1 MEDWGVSSGERERE
15 RMNPAADADFE
26 AFAAANWHRLL
37 RVAFLLTGD
46 WGEAEDLVQSA
57 LATCYRHWSRVV
69 AGGAELPYV
78 RKAIVNAHI
87 STVRR
92 RRIRE
97 LITFAVPDRA
107 QDSGTGALDDR
118 DLLRRALR
126 RLPPRT
132 RTAVVLR
139 HYSDLSEEE
148 TAAVMSCSIGNVKR
162 LTADGLRLL
171 KAYFEA
177 TGSIHPMLRE
187 GRR

>member
-1 MEDWGVSSGERERE
+1 MD
-15 RMNPAADADFE
+15 PAGDADFE
-26 AFAAANWHRLL
+26 AFVVSNWHRLL
-37 RVAFLLTGD
+37 RVAFLLAGD

-92 RRIRE
+92 RRFRE
-97 LITFAVPDRA
+97 LVTFTVPDRA
-107 QDSGTGALDDR
+107 EDSGAGALDDR
-118 DLLRRALR
+118 DLLGRALR

-139 HYSDLSEEE
+139 YYSDLSEREV
-148 TAAVMSCSIGNVKR
+148 AAMMSCSVGNVKR
-162 LTADGLRLL
+162 LAADGLRLL
-171 KAYFEA
+171 RTYLEA
-177 TGSIHPMLRE
+177 PGSSHTMLGGWR
-187 GRR
+187 